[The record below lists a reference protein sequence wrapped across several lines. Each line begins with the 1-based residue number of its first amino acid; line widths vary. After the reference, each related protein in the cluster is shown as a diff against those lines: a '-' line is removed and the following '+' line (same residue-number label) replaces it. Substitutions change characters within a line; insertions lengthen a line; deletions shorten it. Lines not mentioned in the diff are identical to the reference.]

1 MFQRQS
7 LSIQRKK
14 AYELMNHVNENS
26 RFYNRDYLPRICMN
40 VDIAKTDYLFN
51 INIIFND
58 FYQTGESSLLNG
70 TKYRIKIHSFD
81 YTEPLNFNNIYA
93 EDLFRIKSKLVL
105 DEDKLLKLNDMIE
118 IKNLIQSKYFLEV
131 TYSFFQI

>member
-1 MFQRQS
+1 
-7 LSIQRKK
+7 
-14 AYELMNHVNENS
+14 
-26 RFYNRDYLPRICMN
+26 MN

-131 TYSFFQI
+131 TYSFFKFKTLILLKI